1 MLNIFYQNETL
12 NDTLIINVSL
22 DQANKIETKENVVI
36 GYNNDKVVFVNVL
49 NASKKINGLTNG
61 LLFPTSDLLNQI
73 KTITGL
79 DLANEFTNGFKVGEI
94 ESCEEVE
101 GTHLHK
107 CVVSIGDKKLNIVC
121 GAPNARVGI
130 KVVVATAGTMLPRGK
145 AIIPGELRGMKSE
158 GMLCSYR
165 ELAIDK
171 PSNGIIEVDGY
182 QLGDYFKE
190 AYVNI
195 K

>member
-22 DQANKIETKENVVI
+22 PPTTRVETNKDVVC
-36 GYNNDKVVFVNVL
+36 GYNNDKLAFVNIL
-49 NASKKINGLTNG
+49 NASKQIKGLSNG

-73 KTITGL
+73 KNVTGL
-79 DLANEFTNGFKVGEI
+79 DLANEFTNGFKVGQI
-94 ESCEEVE
+94 ETCEEVE
-101 GTHLHK
+101 GTHLRK
-107 CVVSIGDKKLNIVC
+107 CVVSIGEKKLNIVC
-121 GAPNARVGI
+121 GAPNARAGI

-145 AIIPGELRGMKSE
+145 AIVPGELRGMKSE

-171 PSNGIIEVDGY
+171 PSNGIVEVEGY
-182 QLGDYFKE
+182 NLGDYFKE
-190 AYVNI
+190 AYVNT